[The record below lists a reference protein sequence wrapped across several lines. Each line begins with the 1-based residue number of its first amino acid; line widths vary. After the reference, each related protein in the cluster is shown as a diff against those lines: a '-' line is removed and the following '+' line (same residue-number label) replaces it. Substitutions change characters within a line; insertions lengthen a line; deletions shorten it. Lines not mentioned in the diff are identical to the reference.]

1 MEQRGF
7 HGGLAF
13 LSVAQETVVRWEQPE
28 CDGEMNNRLLNCR
41 RCRRRKQIQR
51 IGKFYDPSQ

>member
-1 MEQRGF
+1 MEQGRF

-13 LSVAQETVVRWEQPE
+13 LSVAQETVVRWEPPE

-41 RCRRRKQIQR
+41 RYSRLKQIQR
-51 IGKFYDPSQ
+51 IGKFYDVGR